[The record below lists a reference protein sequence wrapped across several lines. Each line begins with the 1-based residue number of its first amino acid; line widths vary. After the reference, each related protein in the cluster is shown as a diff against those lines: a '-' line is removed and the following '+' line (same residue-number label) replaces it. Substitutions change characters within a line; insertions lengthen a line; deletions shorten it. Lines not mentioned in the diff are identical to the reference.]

1 MLIILVSIS
10 VTWLTQL
17 NWEAEETETD
27 KGKSRFSKLSSY
39 LQQHDCLKMPS
50 YAFEIQMD
58 LQHYA

>member
-17 NWEAEETETD
+17 NREAEETETD
-27 KGKSRFSKLSSY
+27 KGKSRFSKLCSY
-39 LQQHDCLKMPS
+39 LQQHNCLKMQT
-50 YAFEIQMD
+50 YASEIQMD